1 MIKNRAPIAS
11 MFSFQSYTIA
21 IMIVRNSVNRDRCMT
36 FDILTSVLFVSP
48 ELTVVPGPVT
58 GSKVEAVSGSSVF
71 EVSGST
77 VLKVLGLPTVDS
89 NVELSRDMS
98 VDAVPSSVPPLLVVS
113 VSGSFV
119 TLVSDPAALGDVVPA
134 VSINEPSPKLS
145 GDAIPS
151 FVPSPLVVSVAGT
164 LVEVSDPSAPELV
177 VATSVPG

>member
-1 MIKNRAPIAS
+1 M
-11 MFSFQSYTIA
+11 
-21 IMIVRNSVNRDRCMT
+21 
-36 FDILTSVLFVSP
+36 
-48 ELTVVPGPVT
+48 
-58 GSKVEAVSGSSVF
+58 
-71 EVSGST
+71 
-77 VLKVLGLPTVDS
+77 DS

-98 VDAVPSSVPPLLVVS
+98 VDAVPSSVRPPLVVS

-119 TLVSDPAALGDVVPA
+119 ALVSDPAALGDVVRA

-145 GDAIPS
+145 GDAVPS